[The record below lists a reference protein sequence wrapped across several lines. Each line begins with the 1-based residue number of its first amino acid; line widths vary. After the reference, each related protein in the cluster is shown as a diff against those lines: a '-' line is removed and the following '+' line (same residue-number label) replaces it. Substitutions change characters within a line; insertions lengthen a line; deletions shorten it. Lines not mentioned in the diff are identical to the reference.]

1 MALIAM
7 AVHDTEDNGRSIL
20 TRQTV
25 ESLFD
30 TVDLSN
36 NHQLIIYSNGSCKET
51 INFLQRIIV
60 ENMRLSVRLIQG
72 ESNIGTARAI
82 NECWKNRK
90 PNQHLIKMDNDCVV
104 NYTGWVDELEEAIEA
119 DPTIGILGLKRKDLL
134 ENPFRPIGDMF
145 RSELRML
152 PHELGQ
158 RWIIV
163 EDVNHVMGTC
173 QMYNHR
179 LISKIGGMYQMEGL
193 YGFDDTLASVRAHLA
208 GFKTCFL
215 PHIEIDHIDPGGTD
229 YSKWKQDYAGE
240 MMDKFNE
247 TKNRMASGEMPIYF
261 EI

>member
-1 MALIAM
+1 MALIAICC
-7 AVHDTEDNGRSIL
+7 HDTEDNGRTKFTI
-20 TRQTV
+20 QTI
-25 ESLFD
+25 ESLLD
-30 TVDLSN
+30 TVDLERHKIIIHDN
-36 NHQLIIYSNGSCKET
+36 NSCAETKHFLSAMSIENG
-51 INFLQRIIV
+51 IHV
-60 ENMRLSVRLIQG
+60 IQ
-72 ESNIGTARAI
+72 ESSNIGTAKGI
-82 NECWKNRK
+82 NACWKNRK

-119 DPTIGILGLKRKDLL
+119 DPAIGIIGLKRKDLL
-134 ENPFRPIGDMF
+134 ENPFRPLGDMF